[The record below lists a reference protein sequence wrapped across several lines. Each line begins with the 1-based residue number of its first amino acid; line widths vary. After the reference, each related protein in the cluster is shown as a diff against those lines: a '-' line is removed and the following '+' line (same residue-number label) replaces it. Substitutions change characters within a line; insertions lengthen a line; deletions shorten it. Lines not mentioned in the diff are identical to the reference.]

1 MATRAPGASGKGT
14 EALAQSETSIL
25 TSIFISRDRNRD
37 RDTEIYVDIYIYF
50 LVGLVDIS
58 LWLNGK

>member
-1 MATRAPGASGKGT
+1 MGY
-14 EALAQSETSIL
+14 LL
-25 TSIFISRDRNRD
+25 TSIFISRDRNRE

-58 LWLNGK
+58 LWLSGK